1 MRKTILFLFM
11 LVFTFSFALAGCG
24 SSGGSNT
31 AGGDEAKS
39 TLQKIKDRGKLIAGV
54 KYDVKLFG
62 LKDPA
67 SGKIKGYDADLM
79 RALAKHIFGED
90 KNIEDIL
97 EFKQVNSKTRFEM
110 VNNGEVDM
118 ASATATV
125 TPDREKK
132 VDFSNIYFIAGQ
144 SLLVKKGSP
153 IKSIDDLGPDT
164 TVIAVKGSTSEKNIK
179 EKAPDAPVQLF
190 DDYAQA
196 FSALKAGKGVTLT
209 TDNAILLGMHK
220 EDPNYVL
227 TGGLFTD
234 EPYGMIFRENDDR
247 FRKYVNDFLN
257 QMKESGKLAEI
268 YKKWFGDAP
277 PDDIL
282 KENTML
288 K

>member
-1 MRKTILFLFM
+1 MKKSLLMMFVMAFVMGLM
-11 LVFTFSFALAGCG
+11 LAGCG
-24 SSGGSNT
+24 SSDKTSGG
-31 AGGDEAKS
+31 EAKS

-62 LKDPA
+62 LKDPKT
-67 SGKIKGYDADLM
+67 GKIEGYDADLM

-97 EFKQVNSKTRFEM
+97 EFKQVNSKTRFELT
-110 VNNGEVDM
+110 NNGTVDM
-118 ASATATV
+118 SSATATI

-132 VDFSNIYFIAGQ
+132 VDFSNIYFVAGQ

-153 IKSIDDLGPDT
+153 IKSIKDLGPNT

-179 EKAPDAPVQLF
+179 EKAPDAPVKLF

-196 FSALKAGKGVTLT
+196 FSALKAGKGDVLT

-234 EPYGMIFRENDDR
+234 EPYGMIFRENDDA
-247 FRKYVNDFLN
+247 FRKYVNGFLN
-257 QMKESGKLAEI
+257 DIKKSGKLAEI

-277 PDDIL
+277 PKDIL

-288 K
+288 E

>member
-1 MRKTILFLFM
+1 MKKPVVLMLA
-11 LVFTFSFALAGCG
+11 LVFMMGIALAGCG
-24 SSGGSNT
+24 SSEDASSGGGSQ
-31 AGGDEAKS
+31 S
-39 TLQKIKDRGKLIAGV
+39 TLEKIKERGKLIAGV

-62 LKDPA
+62 LKDPKT
-67 SGKIKGYDADLM
+67 GKIKGYDADLM
-79 RALAKHIFGED
+79 RALAHHIFGED

-97 EFKQVNSKTRFEM
+97 EFKQVNSKTRFELT
-110 VNNGEVDM
+110 NNGTVDM
-118 ASATATV
+118 SSATATV
-125 TPDREKK
+125 TPDREEK

-144 SLLVKKGSP
+144 SLLVKEGSP
-153 IKSIDDLGPDT
+153 IKSIEDLGPDT

-179 EKAPDAPVQLF
+179 EKAPDAPVKLF

-196 FSALKAGKGVTLT
+196 FSALKAGKGDTLT

-220 EDPNYVL
+220 ANPNFVL

-234 EPYGMIFRENDDR
+234 EPYGMIFREDDDK

-257 QMKESGKLAEI
+257 EIKKSGKLAEI
-268 YKKWFGDAP
+268 YKKWFGEAP
-277 PDDIL
+277 PENIL

>member
-1 MRKTILFLFM
+1 MKKTVVLMLALVFM
-11 LVFTFSFALAGCG
+11 LGLALSGCG
-24 SSGGSNT
+24 SSEKANSGGSQ
-31 AGGDEAKS
+31 S
-39 TLQKIKDRGKLIAGV
+39 TLEKIKDRGKMIVGV

-62 LKDPA
+62 LKDPK

-79 RALAKHIFGED
+79 RALAHHIFGED

-97 EFKQVNSKTRFEM
+97 EFKQVNSKTRFELT
-110 VNNGEVDM
+110 NNGTVDM
-118 ASATATV
+118 SSATATI
-125 TPDREKK
+125 TPEREEK
-132 VDFSNIYFIAGQ
+132 VDFSNIYFVAGQ

-153 IKSIDDLGPDT
+153 IKSIEDLGPDT

-179 EKAPDAPVQLF
+179 EKAPDAPVKLF

-196 FSALKAGKGVTLT
+196 FSALKAGKGDTLT

-220 EDPNYVL
+220 QNPNFVL
-227 TGGLFTD
+227 TGGLFTS
-234 EPYGMIFRENDDR
+234 EPYGMIFREDDDE

-257 QMKESGKLAEI
+257 EIKESGKLAEI
-268 YKKWFGDAP
+268 YKKWFGEAP
-277 PDDIL
+277 PEDIL

>member
-1 MRKTILFLFM
+1 MLA
-11 LVFTFSFALAGCG
+11 LVFMMGIALAGCG
-24 SSGGSNT
+24 SSKDTSGG
-31 AGGDEAKS
+31 EAKS
-39 TLQKIKDRGKLIAGV
+39 TLQKVKDRGKLIVGV

-62 LKDPA
+62 LKDPK

-79 RALAKHIFGED
+79 RALAHHIFGED
-90 KNIEDIL
+90 KKLEDIL
-97 EFKQVNSKTRFEM
+97 EFKQVNSKTRFELT
-110 VNNGEVDM
+110 NNGTVDM
-118 ASATATV
+118 SSATATV
-125 TPDREKK
+125 TPEREEK
-132 VDFSNIYFIAGQ
+132 VDFSNIYFVAGQ

-179 EKAPDAPVQLF
+179 EKAPDAPVKLF

-196 FSALKAGKGVTLT
+196 FSALKAGKGDTLT

-220 EDPNYVL
+220 ANPNFVL
-227 TGGLFTD
+227 TGGLFTA
-234 EPYGMIFRENDDR
+234 EPYGMIFREDDDE

-257 QMKESGKLAEI
+257 EIKESGKLTEI
-268 YKKWFGDAP
+268 YKKWFGEAP
-277 PDDIL
+277 PEDIL

>member
-1 MRKTILFLFM
+1 MKKSILLLLT
-11 LVFTFSFALAGCG
+11 LVFTMGLVLSACESSG
-24 SSGGSNT
+24 SSGG
-31 AGGDEAKS
+31 EAKD
-39 TLQKIKDRGKLIAGV
+39 TLQQIKDRGKLIVGV
-54 KYDVKLFG
+54 KYDVNLFG
-62 LKDPA
+62 LKDPKT
-67 SGKIKGYDADLM
+67 GKVEGYDADLM

-90 KNIEDIL
+90 KKLEDIL

-110 VNNGEVDM
+110 VNNGEIDM
-118 ASATATV
+118 ASATATI
-125 TPDREKK
+125 TPEREER

-179 EKAPDAPVQLF
+179 EKAPDAPVKLF

-196 FSALKAGKGVTLT
+196 FSALKAGKGDTLT

-227 TGGLFTD
+227 TGGLFTS
-234 EPYGMIFRENDDR
+234 EPYGMIFREDDDE
-247 FRKYVNDFLN
+247 FRKYVNDFLDEL
-257 QMKESGKLAEI
+257 KSSGKLAEI
-268 YKKWFGDAP
+268 YKKWFGEAP
-277 PDDIL
+277 PEDIL